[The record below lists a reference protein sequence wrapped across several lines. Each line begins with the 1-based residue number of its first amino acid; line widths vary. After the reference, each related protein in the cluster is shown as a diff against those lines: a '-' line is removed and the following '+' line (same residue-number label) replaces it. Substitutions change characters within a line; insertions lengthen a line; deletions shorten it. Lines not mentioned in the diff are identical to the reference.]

1 MSVINKNFIV
11 KSLRGVIPPKSLD
24 LIDFDDSAVQIIAR
38 VLNNPDSDLDRS
50 IISKVLK
57 GYFESRRRQPI
68 ANKSAFIISS
78 IRKAFGIRKQFV
90 SQSKHEPQL
99 AWLTERS

>member
-1 MSVINKNFIV
+1 MSVFNKNFIV
-11 KSLRGVIPPKSLD
+11 RSLQGVIPPKSLD

-57 GYFESRRRQPI
+57 GYF
-68 ANKSAFIISS
+68 
-78 IRKAFGIRKQFV
+78 GKQT
-90 SQSKHEPQL
+90 PP
-99 AWLTERS
+99 TN